1 MKEMKRQISTITLT
15 VLMML
20 GTASMAQDGNIK
32 TIFKGGVKSSGGY
45 GAATNKFTTIRGKYA
60 NISGLYGGWFINHK
74 LMIGLGLAASNN
86 NIRVPLEYSSDPLR
100 NLTYQ
105 YGQFGLMTEYVIGSG
120 KPVHLVLQGFA
131 GAGFTLQYQRS
142 DLHSGNIDDN
152 IHDENWF
159 VVAEPGVQVEM
170 NVFKWMRFSPGVSYR
185 AAFGSDGK
193 GLKDKD
199 LSAVSYNA
207 TLKFGRF

>member
-1 MKEMKRQISTITLT
+1 MKDMKRQISAITVAVLLT
-15 VLMML
+15 WC
-20 GTASMAQDGNIK
+20 TAAVAQDGKIK
-32 TIFKGGVKSSGGY
+32 TIFKGDVKSSGGY
-45 GAATNKFTTIRGKYA
+45 GAATNKFSTIRGKYA

-74 LMIGLGLAASNN
+74 LMVGVGLAATTN
-86 NIRVPLEYSSDPLR
+86 NISVPLEFSTDPSR
-100 NLTYQ
+100 DMTYE
-105 YGQFGLMTEYVIGSG
+105 YGQFGLMTEYVIASGS
-120 KPVHLVLQGFA
+120 PVHVVLQGFA

-142 DLHSGNIDDN
+142 NLHNGNIEDN
-152 IHDENWF
+152 VHNQRWF
-159 VVAEPGVQVEM
+159 VVAEPGVQLEM

-185 AAFGSDGK
+185 ATFGSEGR